1 MLKKLSLKSKIKE
14 HWVKSVVFLCS
25 LCVIYLATFAKLDSN
40 ANSRID
46 SSFKQALG
54 VFATTK
60 ALNGV
65 ISLVQGTEV
74 GPPGVTISIGEILDP
89 INDLVER
96 FSWIMLASLT
106 SLGIQKILM
115 NIVVFKGFE
124 ILLIFSLV
132 VSNILLFLKQKKHQ
146 QNKNLFFRFTI
157 LLIFLRFSIPFMAMS
172 NEYVYINFVK
182 QEYNIEQSQRVINSA
197 KNDISKFDDKKA
209 SYFSTD
215 YYKNKMH
222 EFEIVASDAA
232 DHIVDL
238 IIVFIFQT
246 MLFPILFLWFLY
258 KIIISFSRSFH
269 NP

>member
-1 MLKKLSLKSKIKE
+1 MKKLSLKSKIKE
-14 HWVKSVVFLCS
+14 HWLKSLVFLLS
-25 LCVIYLATFAKLDSN
+25 LVIIYFATFAKLN
-40 ANSRID
+40 TEANSRIN

-54 VFATTK
+54 VFATVK

-65 ISLVQGTEV
+65 ISLVQGTQV

-124 ILLIFSLV
+124 ILLICSLMI
-132 VSNILLFLKQKKHQ
+132 SNILVFFKFIKYQ
-146 QNKNLFFRFTI
+146 QSKIFFFKFTI
-157 LLIFLRFSIPFMAMS
+157 LLIFLRFSIPFMAMA
-172 NEYVYINFVK
+172 NEYVYLNFVK
-182 QEYNIEQSQRVINSA
+182 QDYNIEKSQRVIVSA

-215 YYKNKMH
+215 YYKNKMQ
-222 EFEIVASDAA
+222 EFKVSALETS

-238 IIVFIFQT
+238 IIVFVFQT

-258 KIIISFSRSFH
+258 RVFTVFLKSFH

>member
-1 MLKKLSLKSKIKE
+1 MQIKSKIKE
-14 HWVKSVVFLCS
+14 HWSKGLVFLLS
-25 LCVIYLATFAKLDSN
+25 VLVVYFATFAKLDSE
-40 ANSRID
+40 ANHTID

-54 VFATTK
+54 VFATVK

-115 NIVVFKGFE
+115 NIVVFNGFE
-124 ILLIFSLV
+124 ILLIISLII
-132 VSNILLFLKQKKHQ
+132 SNILLFFKPKKYLKGKMI
-146 QNKNLFFRFTI
+146 FFKFTI
-157 LLIFLRFSIPFMAMS
+157 LLIFLRFSMPFMAMS

-182 QEYNIEQSQRVINSA
+182 PNYNIEKSEKIITNA
-197 KNDISKFDDKKA
+197 KNDISTFDGKKA

-215 YYKNKMH
+215 YYKNKIS
-222 EFEIVASDAA
+222 EFRLTASEASN
-232 DHIVDL
+232 HIVDL
-238 IIVFIFQT
+238 VIVFIFQT
-246 MLFPILFLWFLY
+246 MLFPIVFLLFLY
-258 KIIISFSRSFH
+258 KLFLSFL
-269 NP
+269 NPNYPIDL

>member
-1 MLKKLSLKSKIKE
+1 MWKKLSLKSKIKE
-14 HWVKSVVFLCS
+14 HWLKGLVFLLS
-25 LCVIYLATFAKLDSN
+25 LLVVYLATFAKLDSN
-40 ANSRID
+40 AKSRID

-54 VFATTK
+54 VFATAK

-65 ISLVQGTEV
+65 ISLAQGTEV
-74 GPPGVTISIGEILDP
+74 GVGLTFSIGEILDP

-115 NIVVFKGFE
+115 NIVVFQGFE
-124 ILLIFSLV
+124 ILLIGSLAL
-132 VSNILLFLKQKKHQ
+132 SNVLLFFKFKKYKQS
-146 QNKNLFFRFTI
+146 KNLFFKFTI

>member
-1 MLKKLSLKSKIKE
+1 MLKKLSLKSNIKE
-14 HWVKSVVFLCS
+14 HWIKGVVLLCS
-25 LCVIYLATFAKLDSN
+25 LFVVYLTTFAKLDAN

-60 ALNGV
+60 ALNGI

-115 NIVVFKGFE
+115 NIVVFNAFE
-124 ILLIFSLV
+124 ILLIFSLI
-132 VSNILLFLKQKKHQ
+132 VSNILLIFKSKEYTKS
-146 QNKNLFFRFTI
+146 KNIFFKFTI

-172 NEYVYINFVK
+172 NEYVYINFI
-182 QEYNIEQSQRVINSA
+182 QNDYNIEQSQKVLISA

-215 YYKNKMH
+215 YYKNKMQ
-222 EFEIVASDAA
+222 EFEAVASDAA

-238 IIVFIFQT
+238 IIVFVFQT
-246 MLFPILFLWFLY
+246 MLFPIIFLFFLY
-258 KIIISFSRSFH
+258 KLILKISI
-269 NP
+269 P

>member
-1 MLKKLSLKSKIKE
+1 MKSKIKE
-14 HWVKSVVFLCS
+14 HWLKGLVFLLS
-25 LCVIYLATFAKLDSN
+25 LFIIYLATFAKLDIN
-40 ANSRID
+40 AKSKID

-54 VFATTK
+54 VFATAK

-65 ISLVQGTEV
+65 ISLVQGTEI
-74 GPPGVTISIGEILDP
+74 GPPGVTISIGEVLDP

-124 ILLIFSLV
+124 ILLLFSLAI
-132 VSNILLFLKQKKHQ
+132 SNILLFFKLKKYQLSKK
-146 QNKNLFFRFTI
+146 LFFKFTI
-157 LLIFLRFSIPFMAMS
+157 LLIFLRFSIPFMAMA
-172 NEYVYINFVK
+172 NEYVYINFVT
-182 QEYNIEQSQRVINSA
+182 QEYNIEQSQRAIISA
-197 KNDISKFDDKKA
+197 KNDISKFDNKKA

-215 YYKNKMH
+215 YYKKKMG
-222 EFEIVASDAA
+222 EFKIAASDAG

-238 IIVFIFQT
+238 IIIFIFQT

-258 KIIISFSRSFH
+258 RLLIFFSRSFH

>member
-1 MLKKLSLKSKIKE
+1 MKHKIQE
-14 HWVKSVVFLCS
+14 HWVKGLVFICS
-25 LCVIYLATFAKLDSN
+25 LLVIYLATFAKLDSN
-40 ANSRID
+40 ANNRIE

-54 VFATTK
+54 VFATAK

-65 ISLVQGTEV
+65 ISLAQGTEV
-74 GPPGVTISIGEILDP
+74 GVGFTFSIGEILDP

-115 NIVVFKGFE
+115 NIVTCNGFE
-124 ILLIFSLV
+124 ILLIVSLM
-132 VSNILLFLKQKKHQ
+132 VSNILLFLKLKKY
-146 QNKNLFFRFTI
+146 NISKNIFFKFTMV
-157 LLIFLRFSIPFMAMS
+157 LIFLRFSIPFMAIA
-172 NEYVYINFVK
+172 NEYVYVNFVK
-182 QEYNIEQSQRVINSA
+182 QDYNIEQSQSAISSA
-197 KNDISKFDDKKA
+197 KNEISNFDDKKA

-215 YYKNKMH
+215 YYKNKIV
-222 EFEIVASDAA
+222 EFQNVASKAA

-258 KIIISFSRSFH
+258 RLLISFSRLSH
-269 NP
+269 YP

>member
-1 MLKKLSLKSKIKE
+1 MKSNIKAHWLKGLVFLLSLFI
-14 HWVKSVVFLCS
+14 VYMV
-25 LCVIYLATFAKLDSN
+25 TFAKLDTTAKN
-40 ANSRID
+40 RID
-46 SSFKQALG
+46 SSLKQALA
-54 VFATTK
+54 VFATVK

-65 ISLVQGTEV
+65 ISVVQGTEV

-132 VSNILLFLKQKKHQ
+132 VSNILLFFKPKEYQ
-146 QNKNLFFRFTI
+146 QGRNLFFKFTF
-157 LLIFLRFSIPFMAMS
+157 LLVFLRFSIPFMAMA

-182 QEYNIEQSQRVINSA
+182 QDYNIEKSQRVIISA
-197 KNDISKFDDKKA
+197 KNNISKFDDKKA

-215 YYKNKMH
+215 YYRNKLI
-222 EFEIVASDAA
+222 EFKVAILDTG

-258 KIIISFSRSFH
+258 RLLVAFLRSFH
-269 NP
+269 DPLVGF